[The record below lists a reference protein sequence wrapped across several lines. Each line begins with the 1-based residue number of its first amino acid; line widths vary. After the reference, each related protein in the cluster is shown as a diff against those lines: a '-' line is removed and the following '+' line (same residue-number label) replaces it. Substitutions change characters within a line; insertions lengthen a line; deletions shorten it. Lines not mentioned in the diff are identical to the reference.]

1 VTYSRNQAKQFFS
14 HINRAKMMN
23 RFAIENKLAI
33 LNPADS
39 IGRWVLAMAVS
50 LLSVLSAASALGEIS
65 EPKALG
71 QSTTE
76 YRLRERSIVQ
86 RGDRLERT
94 EETTSWDAARTAVI
108 VCDVWDYHH
117 SVNAVR
123 RLEEMLP
130 SMDKLLQTARQSGS
144 VIIHAP
150 SDCMPHYA
158 EHPARLR
165 AIGAPKVDL
174 PRNIVYGPTNSRRS
188 GAMRICRGNLKT
200 PRSSSMRAKT
210 TSATKEDTNLP
221 LPAKFALPHAVYYTL
236 ETP

>member
-1 VTYSRNQAKQFFS
+1 VTYSRKQAKQFFS
-14 HINRAKMMN
+14 YINRAKMMN
-23 RFAIENKLAI
+23 RFAIEDKLAI

-39 IGRWVLAMAVS
+39 IGRWGLAMAVS
-50 LLSVLSAASALGEIS
+50 LLSVLGVHGEIS
-65 EPKALG
+65 VLKALG
-71 QSTTE
+71 QSPSE

-150 SDCMPHYA
+150 SDCMPQYA

-165 AIGAPKVDL
+165 AIDAPKVDL
-174 PRNIVYGPTNSRRS
+174 PAPLLCLFIHFAFP
-188 GAMRICRGNLKT
+188 LKQ
-200 PRSSSMRAKT
+200 SI
-210 TSATKEDTNLP
+210 
-221 LPAKFALPHAVYYTL
+221 F
-236 ETP
+236 